1 MCLSFG
7 LIQILFIGFHLAA
20 TSLPHCICILYLKI
34 APEIA
39 CTILTKIVQSLL
51 PNQQSF
57 LKHGILAFERQILK
71 IDCFTMP
78 DNLVLK
84 VFWEGYCKVL
94 CYKSSMPCMTSHYK
108 SVQILNL
115 NSKIL
120 ELENFQTWQLKFQSR
135 SYILFNVALKI
146 HRFSSTVKMHN
157 CLSFMLFIL
166 FLNILQ

>member
-1 MCLSFG
+1 MHNFDKNCLVVIAKTRF
-7 LIQILFIGFHLAA
+7 F
-20 TSLPHCICILYLKI
+20 LPYK
-34 APEIA
+34 
-39 CTILTKIVQSLL
+39 K
-51 PNQQSF
+51 SF

-120 ELENFQTWQLKFQSR
+120 ELENF
-135 SYILFNVALKI
+135 
-146 HRFSSTVKMHN
+146 
-157 CLSFMLFIL
+157 
-166 FLNILQ
+166 